1 MRSLKHETLWVGVIY
16 FLILLGIALWVR
28 DAQNQPDAS

>member
-1 MRSLKHETLWVGVIY
+1 MRSLKHETLWARVIY

-28 DAQNQPDAS
+28 DVPNQPDAS